1 MASTSTDTA
10 GPGQPSG
17 GFDLDFVEEVP
28 ANNNN

>member
-1 MASTSTDTA
+1 MAGKSTDA